1 MPVDPPVTHQAVSDS
16 VSTVT
21 RLRYAAGFIDLGL
34 HAEAGAELDAIQT
47 CDQDSSAVLALRAHL
62 CTETRDWA
70 GAAALGAT
78 LCHRDPAEA
87 GHWIQWAYA
96 VRRDKGIPAAREILL
111 TAVARHP
118 REPILY
124 FNLACYE
131 AQLGNLAAARSLLR
145 NACALL
151 PDCRAMA
158 LQDSDLAS
166 IHPWIASGLPDD

>member
-1 MPVDPPVTHQAVSDS
+1 MSDS

-21 RLRYAAGFIDLGL
+21 RLRYAAGFVELGL

-47 CDQDSSAVLALRAHL
+47 SDQDSLAVLALRAHL
-62 CTETRDWA
+62 CSETKNWS

-78 LCHRDPAEA
+78 LCHRDPAEP

-96 VRRDKGIPAAREILL
+96 VRRSKDIPSAREILL

-131 AQLGNLAAARSLLR
+131 AQLGNLPAARSLLR
-145 NACALL
+145 NACSLL

-158 LQDSDLAS
+158 LEDSDLTS
-166 IHPWIASGLPDD
+166 LHPWIASGLPEE